1 MHTDAHAFIIWL
13 SIMPLQTRDA
23 LNEEVTEQGLNVIQ
37 SVSFPTDQSLQ
48 PFVQKL
54 QVSNWN
60 EMNMFNVTMYELP
73 GYPHTCS
80 GVKWKDHFSKFL

>member
-1 MHTDAHAFIIWL
+1 MHTDAHAFIIRL
-13 SIMPLQTRDA
+13 SIVPLQTRDA
-23 LNEEVTEQGLNVIQ
+23 LSEEVSKQGLNVIQ

-60 EMNMFNVTMYELP
+60 EMNRFNVTMYELL
-73 GYPHTCS
+73 GYPHTCP

>member
-13 SIMPLQTRDA
+13 SIVPLQTRDA
-23 LNEEVTEQGLNVIQ
+23 LNEEVKKQGFNIIQ
-37 SVSFPTDQSLQ
+37 SVSFPTDQNLQ

-60 EMNMFNVTMYELP
+60 EMNVIKYELQ
-73 GYPHTCS
+73 GYTHTCS

>member
-1 MHTDAHAFIIWL
+1 
-13 SIMPLQTRDA
+13 MPLQTRDA
-23 LNEEVTEQGLNVIQ
+23 LSEEVSKQGLNVIQ

-60 EMNMFNVTMYELP
+60 EMNRFNVISY
-73 GYPHTCS
+73 
-80 GVKWKDHFSKFL
+80 V

>member
-1 MHTDAHAFIIWL
+1 MHTCTYHSF
-13 SIMPLQTRDA
+13 SIVPLQTRDA

-60 EMNMFNVTMYELP
+60 EMNMFNVIY
-73 GYPHTCS
+73 Y
-80 GVKWKDHFSKFL
+80 V

>member
-13 SIMPLQTRDA
+13 SIVPLQTRDA
-23 LNEEVTEQGLNVIQ
+23 LNEEVTKQGFNIIQ
-37 SVSFPTDQSLQ
+37 SVSFPTDQNLQ

-60 EMNMFNVTMYELP
+60 EMNVIKHELQ
-73 GYPHTCS
+73 GYSHTCS